1 MRLIPS
7 VTVCALALVV
17 AAPEVRAG
25 NTILQEHTKGEQAVA
40 GFGTDT
46 LIDCG
51 DGNQGD
57 YHVGITLLA
66 NELSQ
71 RSDFFP
77 QELEQIEVF
86 LFTRNSCTGESGF
99 GSGLI
104 LNPDFH
110 WSSTVR
116 ANMTGSVAI
125 FDFFTGA
132 PMGTVAFNLLFT
144 GVGQTFR
151 FQSHQQL
158 EFHPIRLVIHSEGS
172 SRNATLSGTITLNGE
187 EFLDNVGSAS
197 LSKSRSGTVE
207 MIRD

>member
-1 MRLIPS
+1 MRRVILS
-7 VTVCALALVV
+7 VAVCTLALVV
-17 AAPEVRAG
+17 GTDVHAG
-25 NTILQEHTKGEQAVA
+25 NTILQEHTRGQQAVA
-40 GFGTDT
+40 DFGTDT

-51 DGNQGD
+51 DGNQGNF
-57 YHVGITLLA
+57 HIGITLLA

-77 QELEQIEVF
+77 QELEQIEIF

-99 GSGLI
+99 GDGLI
-104 LNPDFH
+104 LNPNFH

-116 ANMTGSVAI
+116 ADMTGSVAI

-158 EFHPIRLVIHSEGS
+158 EFPPFRLVMHSEGS
-172 SRNATLSGTITLNGE
+172 FRNATLSGSITLDGE
-187 EFLDNVGSAS
+187 EFIDNIGSAS
-197 LSKSRSGTVE
+197 LGKSRSGTIQ
-207 MIRD
+207 MMRD